1 MAEEE
6 QDTAMADA
14 EPREDPLAEDD
25 AGEDDAE
32 DDAEDGDAGED
43 GGEDEEDDGD
53 GEGEAEGSGRVKGV
67 SKDKVTKGDHEKK
80 QMAMQTRAG
89 LQFPVYRFAKA
100 LRKGGYA
107 KRLAPGGAIYLTA
120 VIEYVTAEILEL
132 AGNAA
137 KDQNKKRIIPR
148 HIQLAIRNDE
158 ELNKYMSNVT
168 ISGGGV
174 IPNIHSQLLPR
185 KAGAGKDAAFPMS
198 QEF

>member
-1 MAEEE
+1 MQREVEEEAPMDEEDHRDDDPDAEE
-6 QDTAMADA
+6 DA
-14 EPREDPLAEDD
+14 E
-25 AGEDDAE
+25 
-32 DDAEDGDAGED
+32 GED
-43 GGEDEEDDGD
+43 GSEDGEGD
-53 GEGEAEGSGRVKGV
+53 EGEAEGSKRVKGV
-67 SKDKVTKGDHEKK
+67 VKDGVTKKGDPERKH
-80 QMAMQTRAG
+80 MAMQTRAG

-120 VIEYVTAEILEL
+120 VVEYVTAEILEL

-168 ISGGGV
+168 ITGGGV

-185 KAGAGKDAAFPMS
+185 KAPVGKDGSLHMS

>member
-1 MAEEE
+1 M
-6 QDTAMADA
+6 QRRLSGGGADS
-14 EPREDPLAEDD
+14 
-25 AGEDDAE
+25 G
-32 DDAEDGDAGED
+32 GDARR
-43 GGEDEEDDGD
+43 
-53 GEGEAEGSGRVKGV
+53 GRVAAGPPAHSSDYGV
-67 SKDKVTKGDHEKK
+67 SVDLAIARHPCVRVSLEARSSAPFSCVGPLGSKGECVWGACRPPARIQDKVTKGDHEKK

-158 ELNKYMSNVT
+158 ERTLCGEGSLPNLGRVSSTSDAHMY
-168 ISGGGV
+168 GV
-174 IPNIHSQLLPR
+174 
-185 KAGAGKDAAFPMS
+185 
-198 QEF
+198 